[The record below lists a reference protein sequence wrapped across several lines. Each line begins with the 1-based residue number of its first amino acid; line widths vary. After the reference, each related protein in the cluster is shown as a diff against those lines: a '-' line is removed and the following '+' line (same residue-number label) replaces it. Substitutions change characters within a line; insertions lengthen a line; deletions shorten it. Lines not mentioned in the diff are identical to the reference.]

1 LERPIVLMFPP
12 QQQRGQPVS
21 PSAFNAL
28 MDEVKSNQIN
38 SIRGGSFNRSIG
50 GTSININSGTF
61 GGGGGSGG
69 ASVPCPFQ
77 CTDKSTDDELRVQ
90 VSWGLIY
97 QILPTGMVPNNDPP
111 LQIVVTET
119 CFIYSEIVFNTDTLM
134 PTEVKFSAKTAVT
147 SNTSTTQYN
156 LIAVVTIDED
166 AEPKFIK
173 NINNICQQ
181 PYPNP
186 CALASQ

>member
-1 LERPIVLMFPP
+1 MFPP
-12 QQQRGQPVS
+12 PQQRGQPIS

-28 MDEVKSNQIN
+28 MDEVRSNQIT
-38 SIRGGSFNRSIG
+38 SIKGGSFNRSIG

-61 GGGGGSGG
+61 GGGGGTGG

-77 CTDKSTDDELRVQ
+77 CSDKSTEDELRVQ
-90 VSWGLIY
+90 ISWGLIY
-97 QILPTGMVPNNDPP
+97 NMLPTGMVPNNDPP
-111 LQIVVTET
+111 FHLVVSET
-119 CFIYSEIVFNTDTLM
+119 CFIYSEIVFNPNTLM
-134 PTEVKFSAKTAVT
+134 PTEVNFSAKTEVT
-147 SNTSTTQYN
+147 PNSSTTQYN

-166 AEPKFIK
+166 VEPKVIK

-186 CALASQ
+186 CSLASQ